1 MDKPRQSH
9 LDVAHKA
16 LQYLKQ
22 SSGQGILLLATSN
35 LQLQA
40 FCDVD
45 WARCRDT

>member
-1 MDKPRQSH
+1 MDNPRQSH
-9 LDVAHKA
+9 LDVAHRA